1 MQGFTLFFS
10 EEFYEAKMQ
19 EQRAELDHLMDER
32 RKLLSIQEQLQR
44 LYEQLPG
51 VSTGGF
57 MKNYLESVMGAL

>member
-1 MQGFTLFFS
+1 
-10 EEFYEAKMQ
+10 MQ

-51 VSTGGF
+51 VSTA
-57 MKNYLESVMGAL
+57 LEEH